1 MRVYQSIVDG
11 VALKIILPKSSF
23 DDLKHEKIALTI
35 FFAISCVAFLY
46 FFFFVNFELDFS
58 VTASCIVLK
67 LQFILVLFITKSKKE
82 KYGALEERRIFQ
94 IKKGPC
100 LHLLWF

>member
-1 MRVYQSIVDG
+1 MYNKICDFFGSTVMSPN
-11 VALKIILPKSSF
+11 ALKFNFRGPHI
-23 DDLKHEKIALTI
+23 
-35 FFAISCVAFLY
+35 
-46 FFFFVNFELDFS
+46 FFVNFELGFS

-67 LQFILVLFITKSKKE
+67 LQFILLLFIMKSKKE

>member
-1 MRVYQSIVDG
+1 MAPT
-11 VALKIILPKSSF
+11 ALKFNFRGPHTF
-23 DDLKHEKIALTI
+23 FKI
-35 FFAISCVAFLY
+35 
-46 FFFFVNFELDFS
+46 NFELGFS

-67 LQFILVLFITKSKKE
+67 LQFILLLFITKSKKE

>member
-1 MRVYQSIVDG
+1 MRVYQRIDG

-23 DDLKHEKIALTI
+23 DDLKHEKITLTI

-46 FFFFVNFELDFS
+46 FFFVNFESDFS

-67 LQFILVLFITKSKKE
+67 LQFILLLFITKSKKE
-82 KYGALEERRIFQ
+82 KYGAPEERRIFQ
-94 IKKGPC
+94 VKKGPC

>member
-1 MRVYQSIVDG
+1 VNLVVKSYVRMFMYNKICDFFGST
-11 VALKIILPKSSF
+11 AMAPNTLKFNFRGP
-23 DDLKHEKIALTI
+23 HT
-35 FFAISCVAFLY
+35 
-46 FFFFVNFELDFS
+46 FFFVNFELGFS
-58 VTASCIVLK
+58 VTASWIVLK
-67 LQFILVLFITKSKKE
+67 LQFILLLFITKLKKE